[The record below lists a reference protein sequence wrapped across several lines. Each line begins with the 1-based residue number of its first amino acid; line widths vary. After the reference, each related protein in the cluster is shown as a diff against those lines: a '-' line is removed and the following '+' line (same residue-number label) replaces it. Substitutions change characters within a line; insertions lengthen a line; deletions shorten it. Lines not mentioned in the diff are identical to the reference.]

1 VHIGGAGAFDSLILA
16 GILAVLLAE
25 LVGET
30 RERLQGG
37 PKSEGRPEDL
47 IHHLREPEPAHKPLE
62 ERERPEAARVRVN
75 EEQDNSDTGGDKN
88 A

>member
-1 VHIGGAGAFDSLILA
+1 MHIGGAGAFDSLILA

-37 PKSEGRPEDL
+37 PKSEGATGRFNSSPKRAGASSQAFG
-47 IHHLREPEPAHKPLE
+47 REGE
-62 ERERPEAARVRVN
+62 
-75 EEQDNSDTGGDKN
+75 TGSSKS
-88 A
+88 